1 MLRIVVLISGSG
13 SNLQAII
20 DAAQQDLPIEI
31 AAVISSREDA
41 LGLQRAKSAGIKTHF
56 LDPAEFQDR
65 HQYDAALVE
74 IIESYRPQLVVLAG
88 FMRILSEEF
97 VTHYVDR
104 LLNIHPSLLPKYKGL
119 NTHQRAL
126 ESDESVHG
134 ASVHLVTYELDN
146 GPVIVQ
152 TRVPVL
158 AGDSVESL
166 AKRVLK
172 QEHRIYPLA
181 LRWIAQG
188 RLAIKGNQL
197 FLDGSHLLTPV
208 VV

>member
-1 MLRIVVLISGSG
+1 MLKIVVLISGSG
-13 SNLQAII
+13 SNLQAMI
-20 DAAQQDLPIEI
+20 DATRQDLPIEI

-56 LDPAEFQDR
+56 LAPAGFQDR
-65 HQYDAALVE
+65 RQYDTALMQ

-88 FMRILSEEF
+88 FMQILSEEF
-97 VTHYVDR
+97 VTRYVDR
-104 LLNIHPSLLPKYKGL
+104 LLNIHPSLLPNYKGL
-119 NTHQRAL
+119 NTHRRAL
-126 ESDESVHG
+126 EAGESMHG

-152 TRVPVL
+152 TQVPVL
-158 AGDSVESL
+158 AEDSVESL

-172 QEHRIYPLA
+172 QEHRIYPLV

-188 RLAIKGNQL
+188 RLVIKESQL
-197 FLDGSHLLTPV
+197 FLDGSRLLTPV